1 MKLVVVSAGLSVPSS
16 TRLLADR
23 LAAATAGRAPGTVD
37 LRVVELRDLAVE
49 IAHNFTNGFP
59 GRALSAA
66 IDDVTSADGLIVV
79 TPVFSASY
87 SGLFKSFFDV
97 LDKDALAGK
106 PVLIAA
112 TGGTGRHSLVLEHA
126 LRPLFAY
133 LRAVVVPT
141 GVYAAS
147 EDWGAEGLA
156 ARVERAAGELAA
168 LTAALSDP
176 SPSSVSASTPVST
189 SAQAEPEAAVPAQG
203 VSETAVPVRPVARR
217 TDGFHVVP
225 FEEQLAALRV

>member
-23 LAAATAGRAPGTVD
+23 LAAAAAGRASGPVD
-37 LRVVELRDLAVE
+37 VHVVELRDLAVE
-49 IAHNFTNGFP
+49 IAHNLTNGFP
-59 GRALSAA
+59 GRALAAA
-66 IDDVTSADGLIVV
+66 IEDVTSADGLIVV

-106 PVLIAA
+106 PVLIGA

-156 ARVERAAGELAA
+156 ERIERASGELAVLMSA
-168 LTAALSDP
+168 LAGGAAP
-176 SPSSVSASTPVST
+176 
-189 SAQAEPEAAVPAQG
+189 AVPAPVPAGSPLPAQG
-203 VSETAVPVRPVARR
+203 SVAARE
-217 TDGFHVVP
+217 DGFQVVP
-225 FEEQLAALRV
+225 FAEQLAALRP